1 MTVYL
6 ILYVLRV
13 RSPCV
18 EVESAE
24 RRAQQDGNWDDLESA
39 DPHVEDQ
46 HQFCG
51 VGHLRSGDTGVETDV
66 T

>member
-1 MTVYL
+1 
-6 ILYVLRV
+6 V